1 MSDSPP
7 TSAPSP
13 LESSEAPAEVARGGL
28 RGLLAVSASLVR
40 LHIVAIACLA
50 TSVFGWALTGDWGP
64 GPWWWLPVAACA
76 ADWFV
81 INLMNRVADL
91 EEDAANGILG
101 ADVAARHPRAFSG
114 LCWAVLL
121 GSLLATPLLMP
132 ALTPWRLACHA
143 IGFPYNFRLL
153 PGKRRF
159 KELYGCKNL
168 ASGVIFLITSFG
180 YPIAAAGGVLAA
192 DVSWVTVAAV
202 AGFFLLFELSYEVIY
217 DLRDAPGDALAEVK
231 TFPVVHG
238 QATSLRIVNALI
250 AGSLLILIGAYAAG
264 KVPWRLFVMLLA
276 PVLQFF
282 LYRRAVARGITS
294 ADCVALTWLGAI
306 QLALYHVWVFAGLP
320 LERPF

>member
-1 MSDSPP
+1 MSDSPL
-7 TSAPSP
+7 ASP
-13 LESSEAPAEVARGGL
+13 PAPAESPDPSPRGIG
-28 RGLLAVSASLVR
+28 GLLAVSASLIR

-50 TSVFGWALTGDWGP
+50 TSVFGWALTGR
-64 GPWWWLPVAACA
+64 WWWLPLAACA

-101 ADVAARHPRAFSG
+101 ADVAARHPRAFTG

-121 GSLLATPLLMP
+121 GSLLATHLLLP
-132 ALTPWRLACHA
+132 ALTPWRIACHA

-159 KELYGCKNL
+159 KELYGLKNL
-168 ASGVIFLITSFG
+168 ASGVIFLITSFA
-180 YPIAAAGGVLAA
+180 YPIAAAGGVLSA

-238 QATSLRIVNALI
+238 EAISLRIVNSLI
-250 AGSLLILIGAYAAG
+250 GGSLVILIGAYAAG
-264 KVPWRLFVMLLA
+264 YVPWRLFVMLLA

-294 ADCVALTWLGAI
+294 ADCVGLTWLGAV
-306 QLALYHVWVFAGLP
+306 QLALYHGWVFAGLP

>member
-1 MSDSPP
+1 M
-7 TSAPSP
+7 
-13 LESSEAPAEVARGGL
+13 
-28 RGLLAVSASLVR
+28 
-40 LHIVAIACLA
+40 AIACLA
-50 TSVFGWALTGDWGP
+50 TSVFGWALTGAWGQ
-64 GPWWWLPVAACA
+64 GRWWWLPVAACA

-101 ADVAARHPRAFSG
+101 ADVAARHPRAFAG

-121 GSLLATPLLMP
+121 GSLLATHLLMP
-132 ALTPWRLACHA
+132 VLTPWRLACHA

-159 KELYGCKNL
+159 KELYGLKNF

-180 YPIAAAGGVLAA
+180 YPLAAAGGALAA
-192 DVSWVTVAAV
+192 DVSWATVVAV

-238 QATSLRIVNALI
+238 EATSLRIVNALI
-250 AGSLLILIGAYAAG
+250 GGSLVILVGAYAAG
-264 KVPWRLFVMLLA
+264 YVPWRLFVMLLA

-294 ADCVALTWLGAI
+294 ADCVGLTWLGAI
-306 QLALYHVWVFAGLP
+306 QLALYHGWVFAGLP